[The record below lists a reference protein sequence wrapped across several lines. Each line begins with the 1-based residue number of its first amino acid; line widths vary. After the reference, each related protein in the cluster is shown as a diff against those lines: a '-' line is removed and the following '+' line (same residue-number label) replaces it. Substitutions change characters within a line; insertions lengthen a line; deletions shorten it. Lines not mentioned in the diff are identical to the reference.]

1 MRVTHSTLAF
11 FLCAS
16 LALPVAAAPQATA
29 PTAKPAPSTAPST
42 PAKSQAGSP
51 TAPVKKKT
59 TAILPLAAVGIDD
72 GTRLLIQNELRSAM
86 GARGAKLQEATATQA
101 HITASRLSC
110 VESDTGC
117 LVKLG
122 FIATVEEI
130 VAGRIEPA
138 PGGHK
143 IVLHLVDVEGARQV
157 KRVEDLLAADAAG
170 RTADIARVT
179 GELLGADPVGGD
191 IRITCDKPNAVVL
204 IDGVK
209 VGLTPLAAP
218 VKGLVRGRH
227 TIEVRL
233 AGHKSFQ
240 GFADV
245 ENGKT
250 ADVKV
255 EMISMLEEDVV
266 VVQTGPLE
274 TTEVREGGP
283 AAKPDDVNLIPMVL
297 LVAGTGSLIVGVIG
311 FVLGVGGLGY
321 AAVLDQAIKQAPV
334 QSNALAVQQT
344 GAFYVGVGGLV
355 ATGVGVLLG
364 GALLASSFFVE

>member
-1 MRVTHSTLAF
+1 MRITHSTIAF
-11 FLCAS
+11 VLCAS
-16 LALPVAAAPQATA
+16 LSLPAIAAPQAT
-29 PTAKPAPSTAPST
+29 PAPPKTAAPAASSSAPAAPS
-42 PAKSQAGSP
+42 S
-51 TAPVKKKT
+51 APVKKKT
-59 TAILPLAAVGIDD
+59 TAVLPLAAVGLDD
-72 GTRLLIQNELRSAM
+72 GTRSLIQTELRVALTK
-86 GARGAKLQEATATQA
+86 RGAKLQDATATQA
-101 HITASRLSC
+101 HVTASRLSC

-157 KRVEDLLAADAAG
+157 KRVEDLLAADPAG
-170 RTADIARVT
+170 RTTDIARVV

-250 ADVKV
+250 ADITVV
-255 EMISMLEEDVV
+255 MPSMVDEDEEVVIS
-266 VVQTGPLE
+266 TGPLE
-274 TTEVREGGP
+274 TTEVREGGAP
-283 AAKPDDVNLIPMVL
+283 EQPDDVSLIPMVL
-297 LVAGTGSLIVGVIG
+297 LVAGTGSVIVGVVG
-311 FVLGVGGLGY
+311 LVLGVGGLGY
-321 AAVLDQAIKQAPV
+321 AMYLDQAIQQAPV
-334 QSNALAVQQT
+334 QSNALAVQQS

-355 ATGVGVLLG
+355 ATAVGVLLG